1 MKRLLFLAHR
11 WLGIILCLLLLLWS
25 FSGLMM
31 IYAGP
36 SGISPDVRL
45 AHSQPLPAAETG
57 HWLSLS
63 EAWQRSGL
71 ATTRQPA
78 TARLSMQ
85 AGEAIWLVTD
95 TTGQRLRLSAEDGQN
110 LPLSPAQA
118 LQIARDWWPA
128 SQQARLQAVFERD
141 ASTAMMNYDPY
152 RPFYRVAL
160 DDAEQH
166 EVTIS
171 QKSGEVVK
179 STTRLQRILFWSGS
193 YLHFL
198 RPLDAIGLAEARKPI
213 LTWGALAALLSV
225 CSGLW
230 LGVGRWR
237 PAWLGKRPYPNG
249 SSNPYRA
256 LWQRWHLWLGLSAG
270 LLAFTW
276 CLSGFL
282 SGNPWQLFGQQGG
295 HGKAHQH
302 GQPLLPTPITGLPM
316 AQIAGQLQATKPQ
329 PAVELN
335 WYQLGR
341 QQQLQAQDGHGRIW
355 LLASAGSSSPQ
366 QEAGFSQDDVFLA
379 LRSNKHAS
387 PIRTAELLQQDDDY
401 YYSSPR
407 ISRAERPL
415 PVWRIKLDDAAA
427 SWLYVNPQTGATV
440 LQLKQGQRSLR
451 WLFSGLHNWDLPIL
465 NYRPLWDIWILLGS
479 ITCMAL
485 GLTAVVLGWRRL
497 SKRKSCNQSA
507 PNTNITDVYREPG
520 KIP

>member
-45 AHSQPLPAAETG
+45 AHSQPLPAAEAG

-78 TARLSMQ
+78 TARLNMQ
-85 AGEAIWLVTD
+85 AGEAVWLVTD
-95 TTGQRLRLSAEDGQN
+95 TTGQRQRISAQDGQ
-110 LPLSPAQA
+110 LRPLTPAQA
-118 LQIARDWWPA
+118 VQIGRDWWPA
-128 SQQARLQAVFERD
+128 SQQARLQAAFEHD

-166 EVTIS
+166 EITIS
-171 QKSGEVVK
+171 QHSGEVVK
-179 STTRLQRILFWSGS
+179 STTRMQRILFWSGS

-282 SGNPWQLFGQQGG
+282 SGNPWPLFGPQGS

-302 GQPLLPTPITGLPM
+302 GQPPLPATATALPM
-316 AQIAGQLQATKPQ
+316 AQIAGQLQAKSPA

-335 WYQLGR
+335 WVQLGG
-341 QQQLQAQDGHGRIW
+341 QQQLQAEDRQGRVW
-355 LLASAGSSSPQ
+355 LLAASGSASPVLQ
-366 QEAGFSQDDVFLA
+366 AGFSKDDVLSA
-379 LRSNKHAS
+379 VQNSQHHAS
-387 PIRTAELLQQDDDY
+387 IRAAELLQQDDDY

-415 PVWRIKLDDAAA
+415 PVWRIKLADPAA
-427 SWLYVNPQTGATV
+427 SWLYVNPQTGTTV
-440 LQLKQGQRSLR
+440 LQVKQGQRSLR
-451 WLFSGLHNWDLPIL
+451 WLFSALHNWDLPIL
-465 NYRPLWDIWILLGS
+465 KHRPLWDGWMLPGS
-479 ITCMAL
+479 LACMAL
-485 GLTAVVLGWRRL
+485 SLTALVLGWRRL
-497 SKRKSCNQSA
+497 THRKA
-507 PNTNITDVYREPG
+507 GPRR
-520 KIP
+520 

>member
-11 WLGIILCLLLLLWS
+11 WLGIVLCLLLLLWS
-25 FSGLMM
+25 VSGLMM
-31 IYAGP
+31 MYAGP

-45 AHSQPLPAAETG
+45 AHSQPLPSAEAG
-57 HWLSLS
+57 RWLSLS

-78 TARLSMQ
+78 TARLNMQ
-85 AGEAIWLVTD
+85 AGEAIWLVID
-95 TTGQRLRLSAEDGQN
+95 TAGQRQRLSAQDGQPH
-110 LPLSPAQA
+110 PLTPAQA
-118 LQIARDWWPA
+118 VQIARDWWPD
-128 SQQARLQAVFERD
+128 SQQARLQAAFERD
-141 ASTAMMNYDPY
+141 ASTAMMNYDSY

-171 QKSGEVVK
+171 QRSGEVVK
-179 STTRLQRILFWSGS
+179 STTRLQRLLFWTGS

-282 SGNPWQLFGQQGG
+282 SGNPWQLFGPQGS
-295 HGKAHQH
+295 HGKVHPHA
-302 GQPLLPTPITGLPM
+302 QPSLPTTISGLPM
-316 AQIAGQLQATKPQ
+316 TQIAGQLQGQGTA

-335 WYQLGR
+335 WVQLGG
-341 QQQLQAQDGHGRIW
+341 QQQLQAQDRQGRVW
-355 LLASAGSSSPQ
+355 RLTAAGSASLQ
-366 QEAGFSQDDVFLA
+366 AAGFSKDTVLADV
-379 LRSNKHAS
+379 RGRQPHTS
-387 PIRTAELLQQDDDY
+387 IRAAELLQQDDAY

-407 ISRAERPL
+407 ISRAECPL
-415 PVWRIKLDDAAA
+415 PVWRIQLDDAAA
-427 SWLYVNPQTGATV
+427 SWLYVNPQNGATV

-451 WLFSGLHNWDLPIL
+451 WLFSALHNWDLPIL
-465 NYRPLWDIWILLGS
+465 RLRPLWDIWMLPGS
-479 ITCMAL
+479 IACVAL
-485 GLTAVVLGWRRL
+485 ALTAAVLGWRRL
-497 SKRKSCNQSA
+497 THRKTA
-507 PNTNITDVYREPG
+507 RPR
-520 KIP
+520 

>member
-11 WLGIILCLLLLLWS
+11 WLGIVLCLLLLLWS

-36 SGISPDVRL
+36 SGISPDVRV
-45 AHSQPLPAAETG
+45 AHSRPLLAAEAG
-57 HWLSLS
+57 HWLSLN

-71 ATTRQPA
+71 AAQRQPV

-95 TTGQRLRLSAEDGQN
+95 NSGQRLRLSAQDGQ
-110 LPLSPAQA
+110 LHPLTPAQA
-118 LQIARDWWPA
+118 LHIARDWWPT

-171 QKSGEVVK
+171 QRSGEVVK
-179 STTRLQRILFWSGS
+179 STTRLQRVLFWTGS

-230 LGVGRWR
+230 LGLGRWR

-270 LLAFTW
+270 LLACTW

-282 SGNPWQLFGQQGG
+282 SGNPWQLFGQQDS

-302 GQPLLPTPITGLPM
+302 GQPPLPVTITGLPM
-316 AQIAGQLQATKPQ
+316 AQVAGQLQMKPSE

-335 WYQLGR
+335 WVQLGQ
-341 QQQLQAQDGHGRIW
+341 QQQLQAQDRQGHVW
-355 LLASAGSSSPQ
+355 LLASAGSGKPH
-366 QEAGFSQDDVFLA
+366 QEAGFGKDEVLSAVRGSQH
-379 LRSNKHAS
+379 HA
-387 PIRTAELLQQDDDY
+387 PIRAAELLQQDDDY

-415 PVWRIKLDDAAA
+415 PVWRIKLDDPAA

-440 LQLKQGQRSLR
+440 LQLKQGQRRLR
-451 WLFSGLHNWDLPIL
+451 WLFSGLHNWDQAVLKH
-465 NYRPLWDIWILLGS
+465 RPLWDIWMLLGS
-479 ITCMAL
+479 IACVAL
-485 GLTAVVLGWRRL
+485 TLSAVVLAWHRL
-497 SKRKSCNQSA
+497 THRKTGPRQ
-507 PNTNITDVYREPG
+507 
-520 KIP
+520 